1 MNKLLERFFHL
12 PVVIKSIAYVNNISF
27 GRDKISLVEV
37 SKICLAEIKKDD
49 LAGKA
54 SGVAFNFLMAIF
66 PSVIFLFT
74 LIPYIPVPGLE
85 VQIMDYLRQI
95 MPHSIYVV
103 AAETIED
110 IIAKPRGGLLSF
122 GFIFTWFA
130 ALNGTLAIIESF
142 NKMYKT
148 HEKRGFIKKRL
159 VAGILIFLLAGVLLS
174 SVVLLIVGQVVIDYL
189 HTRTNFFNDGNTLLL
204 VNLLRYGTV
213 MLSFFFSISIIYYIA
228 PSIQKKWNFFSV
240 GAFFATG
247 LIIFSTYLFSI
258 YITNF
263 ASYNKLY
270 GSIGTLIGLMLWL
283 YLISIVLLVGFEI
296 NAAIDQARERMI
308 RRRQNSMTEYNW

>member
-1 MNKLLERFFHL
+1 MNKLVNKILHIPIIINF
-12 PVVIKSIAYVNNISF
+12 IAFIDKLAF
-27 GRDKISLVEV
+27 GKDKILLVEV
-37 SKICLAEIKKDD
+37 YSICINEIKKDD

-85 VQIMDYLRQI
+85 IQIMDYLKQI
-95 MPHSIYVV
+95 MPASIYIV
-103 AAETIED
+103 AAETIQD

-148 HEKRGFIKKRL
+148 HEKRGFIRKRM
-159 VAGILIFLLAGVLLS
+159 VAGVLIFLLAIVLLS
-174 SVVLLIVGQVVIDYL
+174 SIILLIVGQVVIDYL
-189 HTRTNFFNDGNTLLL
+189 HHHTTIFSDGNTLLM
-204 VNLLRYGTV
+204 VNILRYGTV

-228 PSIQKKWNFFSV
+228 PSIQKKWHFFSV
-240 GAFFATG
+240 GSFFATG

-263 ASYNKLY
+263 STYNKLY

-283 YLISIVLLVGFEI
+283 YIISIVLLVGFEI
-296 NAAIDQARERMI
+296 NAAIDQARAKTINRKQKI
-308 RRRQNSMTEYNW
+308 AQN

>member
-1 MNKLLERFFHL
+1 MHKLKTILLQL
-12 PVVIKSIAYVNNISF
+12 PIIEKLIHYVKQLKF
-27 GRDKISLVEV
+27 GKDKILFVEV
-37 SKICLAEIKKDD
+37 VSICLDEFNKDD
-49 LAGKA
+49 LTGKA

-85 VQIMDYLRQI
+85 IQIMDYLKQI
-95 MPHSIYVV
+95 MPASIYIV

-148 HEKRGFIKKRL
+148 HERRGFFRKRM
-159 VAGILIFLLAGVLLS
+159 VAGVLIFLLAIVLLS
-174 SVVLLIVGQVVIDYL
+174 SIILLIVGQVVIDYL
-189 HTRTNFFNDGNTLLL
+189 HHHTAIFSDGNTLLM
-204 VNLLRYGTV
+204 VNILRYGTV

-228 PSIQKKWNFFSV
+228 PSIQKKWHFFSV
-240 GAFFATG
+240 GSFFATG

-296 NAAIDQARERMI
+296 NAAIDQARKKSKNRTVLNEVK
-308 RRRQNSMTEYNW
+308 

>member
-1 MNKLLERFFHL
+1 MNKIKIMLLNL
-12 PVVIKSIAYVNNISF
+12 PIVVNVITFINNLKFGKDQISF
-27 GRDKISLVEV
+27 IEV
-37 SKICLAEIKKDD
+37 TNICLAEIKKDD
-49 LAGKA
+49 LTGKA

-85 VQIMDYLRQI
+85 HQIMDYLKQI

-110 IIAKPRGGLLSF
+110 IIAKPRGGLMSF

-148 HEKRGFIKKRL
+148 HEKRGFIKKRI
-159 VAGILIFLLAGVLLS
+159 VAGVLIFLLVIVLLS
-174 SVVLLIVGQVVIDYL
+174 SVILLIVGQVVIDYL
-189 HTRTNFFNDGNTLLL
+189 HQHSDFFSDDKTLLL
-204 VNLLRYGTV
+204 VNILRYGTV
-213 MLSFFFSISIIYYIA
+213 MLSFFFSISIIYKIA
-228 PSIQKKWNFFSV
+228 PSIQKKWKFFSV

-263 ASYNKLY
+263 SSYNKLY

-283 YLISIVLLVGFEI
+283 YLISVVLLVGFEI
-296 NAAIDQARERMI
+296 NAAIDQARERTKM
-308 RRRQNSMTEYNW
+308 RREKKNLEYNC